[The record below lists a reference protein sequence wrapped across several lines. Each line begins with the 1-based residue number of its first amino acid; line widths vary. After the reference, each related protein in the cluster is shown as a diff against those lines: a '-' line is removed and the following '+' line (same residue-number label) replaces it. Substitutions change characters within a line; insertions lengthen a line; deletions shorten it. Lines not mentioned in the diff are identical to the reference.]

1 MTTIRLRKARA
12 EDLDALVNLEFAV
25 FPGDRI
31 SRRSWRNLLKS
42 PSALVTVATV
52 GDVVAGCTVVLLNK
66 RTAIARLYS
75 IAVAPHA
82 RKQGV
87 ARLLLDVATL
97 AVAEAG
103 ACLLRLETRFD
114 NLDAQRLFIH
124 LGFKPFKRIPGY
136 YEDGAEA
143 VRYQRMI
150 SDDEIH
156 APPESKSCHLN

>member
-12 EDLDALVNLEFAV
+12 EDLDTLVNLEFSV

-31 SRRSWRNLLKS
+31 SRRSWRDLLKS

-52 GDVVAGCTVVLLNK
+52 GDIVAGCTVVLLNK

-75 IAVAPHA
+75 IAVAPEA

-87 ARLLLDVATL
+87 ARLLLDVVML
-97 AVAEAG
+97 AAAETG

-114 NLDAQRLFIH
+114 NLQAQRLFIH
-124 LGFKPFKRIPGY
+124 LGFKPFKRIPAY

-143 VRYQRMI
+143 IRYQRMI

-156 APPESKSCHLN
+156 ARPESKSCHLN